1 MSRSFLVVAFLIT
14 ASALTGPAQAQ
25 QKPPDS
31 TKTRSQITIERL
43 RSLKPLI
50 DDTTTPD
57 SATLAAMDSLRQDS
71 LLRAGR
77 STQRAPAPF
86 ARDSVMERLLSLAGY
101 AITEYK
107 ADSALFEADSNRLD
121 LRRNAQV
128 LREGQHIAA
137 DSSIVFDQNTSIACA
152 RGTPTVSTTGGSAPF
167 RADSLCY
174 NVDSQV
180 GRGYGVTTEIT
191 EGANWIVHSERG
203 FTVGDTLY
211 SHGGMFTDCALD
223 PPHYHFGA
231 GEMKYIG
238 RDIIVARNVTFNF
251 QDVPVFWLPFFVQS
265 TKQGRRSGILT
276 PRFGVNDIVRQNSG
290 YSRQISDVGF
300 FWAISD
306 YMGAEAALDWQ
317 SNNFTAL
324 RGTLDYRFLRQF
336 LAGSVTWRQYWKSEG
351 GRDFTISA
359 NTDWRPDERTR
370 LGGSVSYATS
380 TRFVRQR
387 SLDPREIN
395 QNIRS
400 NVGMNRRFD
409 WGSIDL
415 SGSRTQQISDGT
427 VDMTLPSLSLNLA
440 PVTLFGA
447 EPGQESWYSNATW
460 NGSFN
465 TQRISR
471 SVQTENP
478 NQSVRGR
485 SETSGRLSSSFNL
498 GRFGISQGVQFSD
511 VTDLERR
518 YPEGDT
524 TPILP
529 ERSLR
534 DIRWNAGASWQ
545 QKLIGTTTFTPGISF
560 SGQMIQGDTTNGQ
573 QVAAP
578 TRINFNAALR
588 SDLYRFLPGIGPIER
603 LRHRISPSFSYTYSP
618 SPTITDRQREVFRLT
633 EIREQNQLTIGIGQT
648 FEAKMRQSDTS
659 RTGGQPSPADT
670 AAVADSAGGP
680 RRRQT
685 VQPITILSIN
695 TDAVIYDFV
704 QAREGFGVQT
714 MEIGNN
720 IQSDL
725 LRGLQLSF
733 AHDLFVEERDSTN
746 KLVGRDFRPHLSRLS
761 TSFSLNADSW
771 LARALGFGRS
781 RESRQQQQQQ
791 AGQMTRDSMAAM
803 DTTRVPQLEPT
814 GQEFGLLGNDR
825 GRDVPQ
831 LGKGNWNASFSYTLS
846 RPREG
851 EGGLETQ
858 MLTGNMS
865 FQPTAQWS
873 LQWNTGYN
881 FTQGQFTDHILTLT
895 RMMHDWDAHFD
906 FVKAQNGNFSFQF
919 RVQLRANPDIKLD
932 YEQRDVQRT
941 QFVPGNP

>member
-1 MSRSFLVVAFLIT
+1 MVAIARVIAFVSIGL
-14 ASALTGPAQAQ
+14 ALTGRAQAQ

-57 SATLAAMDSLRQDS
+57 SATLAALDSVRQDS
-71 LLRAGR
+71 LRRAGR
-77 STQRAPAPF
+77 PATRAPASF
-86 ARDSVMERLLSLAGY
+86 ARDTVMERLMALAGY
-101 AITEYK
+101 AVTEYK
-107 ADSALFEADSNRLD
+107 ADSARFEADSNRLD
-121 LRRNAQV
+121 LRRNAEV

-137 DSSIVFDQNTSIACA
+137 DSSIIFDQNTSIACA
-152 RGTPTVSTTGGSAPF
+152 HGLPTVSTTGGSSPF

-174 NVDSQV
+174 NVDTQ
-180 GRGYGVTTEIT
+180 RGQGYAVTTEIT

-300 FWAISD
+300 FWAIND
-306 YMGAEAALDWQ
+306 YMGTEVAMDWQ
-317 SNNFTAL
+317 SNNFMAL

-336 LAGSVTWRQYWKSEG
+336 LAGSMTWRQYWKSEG

-359 NTDWRPDERTR
+359 NSDWRPDERTR

-380 TRFVRQR
+380 TQFVRQR
-387 SLDPREIN
+387 SINPREIN

-400 NVGMNRRFD
+400 NVGVNRRFN
-409 WGSIDL
+409 WGSVDL

-427 VDMTLPSLSLNLA
+427 IDMTLPSLNLNLA
-440 PVTLFGA
+440 PVTLFAADPGA
-447 EPGQESWYSNATW
+447 ESWYSNATW

-465 TQRISR
+465 AQRLSK
-471 SVQTENP
+471 SVQTA
-478 NQSVRGR
+478 NQNRSVRGR
-485 SETSGRLSSSFNL
+485 NDVSGRLSSSFSL

-518 YPEGDT
+518 YPDGDT

-545 QKLIGTTTFTPGISF
+545 QKLIGTTTLTPGISF
-560 SGQMIQGDTTNGQ
+560 SGQMIQGDTTNSQ

-578 TRINFNAALR
+578 TRINFNASLR
-588 SDLYRFLPGIGPIER
+588 SDLYGFFPGVGPIER
-603 LRHRISPSFSYTYSP
+603 MRHRVSPSFSYTYSP

-633 EIREQNQLTIGIGQT
+633 EIREQNQLTIGISQT
-648 FEAKMRQSDTS
+648 FEARMRQSETAAP
-659 RTGGQPSPADT
+659 GGTPTPADT
-670 AAVADSAGGP
+670 MAVADSAGGP

-733 AHDLFVEERDSTN
+733 AHDLFVEDRDSTN
-746 KLVGRDFRPHLSRLS
+746 ALLGRDFRPHLSRLS
-761 TSFSLNADSW
+761 ASFSLNADSW
-771 LARALGFGRS
+771 LARTLGFGRS
-781 RESRQQQQQQ
+781 RETQQQQQQ
-791 AGQMTRDSMAAM
+791 QGAPMHPDSMAAM
-803 DTTRVPQLEPT
+803 DTTRVPQMQRT
-814 GQEFGLLGNDR
+814 GEEFGMLGSNR

-831 LGKGNWNASFSYTLS
+831 LGQGNWNASFSYSLS
-846 RPREG
+846 RPRGG
-851 EGGLETQ
+851 EGGLENQ
-858 MLTGNMS
+858 MLSGNMS

-873 LQWNTGYN
+873 LQWSTGYN
-881 FTQGQFTDHILTLT
+881 FTQGEFTDHILTLT
-895 RMMHDWDAHFD
+895 RMLHDWDAHFD

-932 YEQRDVQRT
+932 YEQREVQRT
-941 QFVPGNP
+941 QFVPGND